1 MKFNTIAYE
10 RSRKR
15 YEDVQTIRVELTVEE
30 EEDPVT
36 VMQLAQAFVDN
47 QLGIRIEKTEQSIG
61 DLKNQESS
69 LKSKVA
75 SLEQKVTEAKER
87 WEKVKAFLIQHGVSA
102 ENFEADL
109 PF

>member
-10 RSRKR
+10 RTKKK
-15 YEDVQTIRVELTVEE
+15 YEDYQTAKVELFVEE
-30 EEDPVT
+30 GDDPLN
-36 VMQLAQAFVDN
+36 VMELAQAFVDST
-47 QLGIRIEKTEQSIG
+47 LGIRAEVMERHIG
-61 DLKNQESS
+61 DLKSEESS

-75 SLEQKVTEAKER
+75 NLEQKVTEAKER